1 MNKGITKKFLV
12 LNLLICFM
20 MLLLVS
26 CQHKTGDLTKDDKE
40 SVASVS
46 EQVKE
51 ENSKEE
57 TVNNLE
63 ESNVDEKVYEEIILN
78 YSLIQGEEFKLPS
91 EGVINSNGEN
101 INIPIIWET
110 ESVDTTVVGNYVYKG
125 INEEYNKKFELYLK
139 VDYKPLTELEVRD
152 ITAKAKNAL
161 TDIINCLN
169 FDESTMIIEG
179 GRSFAISNIYKSR
192 EEVYN
197 ALYDYYTDDAIYSF
211 LDNYTLE
218 KDSTFYI
225 IYGQGGVGLSVLD
238 DELDIDQTETTLR
251 AVYTKTISDN
261 WTVTQEYDFI
271 KYENC
276 WIRAD
281 ITLYP

>member
-26 CQHKTGDLTKDDKE
+26 CQPKNGNLTKDDKE

-46 EQVKE
+46 EQL
-51 ENSKEE
+51 KEE

-101 INIPIIWET
+101 INIPIIWEN
-110 ESVDTTVVGNYVYKG
+110 ESLDTTSVGNYIYKG
-125 INEEYNKKFELYLK
+125 INEEYGKKFELYLNLE
-139 VDYKPLTELEVRD
+139 YKPLTELEVRD
-152 ITAKAKNAL
+152 ITNKAKNAL
-161 TDIINCLN
+161 ADIINCLN
-169 FDESTMIIEG
+169 FDESTMITEG

-238 DELDIDQTETTLR
+238 DQLDIDQTETTLR

-261 WTVTQEYDFI
+261 WTITQEYDFI